1 MIDISLLLIAIVLLY
16 IILPV
21 VSLYALFK
29 FFIHRDPRRLKLW
42 FYSTARELDVLGNII
57 AADLFNDILIRHAGY
72 KFGRRGETISSVLG
86 KNQQSDTLNIGGN
99 FLRKVLDV
107 IEKNHC
113 IKSILSDEDINNR
126 K

>member
-1 MIDISLLLIAIVLLY
+1 MLY

-21 VSLYALFK
+21 ISLYAVFK
-29 FFIHRDPRRLKLW
+29 FVIHRDPRRLKLW
-42 FYSTARELDVLGNII
+42 FYSTAREVDVLGNII
-57 AADLFNDILIRHAGY
+57 AADLFNDLLIRSAGY

-86 KNQQSDTLNIGGN
+86 KNQQSDTLNWGGN
-99 FLRKVLDV
+99 FLRKVLNV